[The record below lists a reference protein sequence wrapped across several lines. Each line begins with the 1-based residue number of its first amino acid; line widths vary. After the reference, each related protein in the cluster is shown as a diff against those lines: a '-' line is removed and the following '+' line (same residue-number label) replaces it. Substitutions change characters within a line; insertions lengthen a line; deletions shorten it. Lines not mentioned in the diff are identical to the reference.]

1 MIESCLKRKKIYGP
15 HIALTLNQLEPTCI
29 TYKSGLRL
37 VYLHKPSEVAHVG
50 FFFRA
55 GSRFEK
61 KNQTGLA
68 HFLEHCV
75 FKGTKKRNGIQT
87 ISRIDEVGGELNAY
101 TAKEELCLHASF
113 PKSHTARAL
122 ELLSDISIN
131 PVFTKK
137 EVEKEKEIIFDE
149 INSYLD
155 SPYDKI
161 FDDFEEELFKGHAL
175 GNNILGVKEGL
186 EKLTKNEL
194 EVFVKEYFSKEN
206 LVVSF
211 VGDIPLNKIERL
223 LVKHLDT
230 MPERGS
236 QVKIDPFSG
245 YKTFHIVR
253 KEANYQAH
261 LVMGGMAPSY
271 FNENRTAMAM
281 LMNMIGG
288 PAMNSTLNIS
298 LRERHVLAYS
308 VEANYVPY
316 ADVGF
321 WQVYVGCEPKNIKKS
336 IKLIEKELERLQ
348 KKPITTS
355 KLKMV
360 KQQFKGQ
367 LAMSMDVNSGL
378 MHSLGKSLLAFGQI
392 DTIEEIHESI
402 DNISAVEL
410 QNLAQEY
417 MRKSEVSSL
426 VFDLKD

>member
-186 EKLTKNEL
+186 ANLNKKDL
-194 EVFVKEYFSKEN
+194 EGFVKDYFSKEN

-211 VGDIPLNKIERL
+211 VGDISLKVIERML
-223 LVKHLDT
+223 GKHLHA
-230 MPERGS
+230 MPEKGS

-245 YKTFHIVR
+245 YKPFRIVR

-271 FNENRTAMAM
+271 FNTSRTAMAM

-288 PAMNSTLNIS
+288 PAMNATLNIS

-321 WQVYVGCEPKNIKKS
+321 WQVYVGCESKNIKKS
-336 IKLIEKELERLQ
+336 LKLIENELDRLQ
-348 KKPITTS
+348 KKPISTA
-355 KLKMV
+355 KLTKL

-367 LAMSMDVNSGL
+367 LALSMDVNSGL

-392 DTIEEIHESI
+392 DTIEEIHKSI
-402 DNISAVEL
+402 DSISADEL
-410 QNLAQEY
+410 QKLAQTY
-417 MRKSEVSSL
+417 MQKSEVSSL

>member
-1 MIESCLKRKKIYGP
+1 M
-15 HIALTLNQLEPTCI
+15 EPTCI

-61 KNQTGLA
+61 ENQTGLA

-75 FKGTKKRNGIQT
+75 FKGTKKRNGSHT

-113 PKSHTARAL
+113 PKSHTARAF

-186 EKLTKNEL
+186 ENLNKNDL
-194 EVFVKEYFSKEN
+194 EGFVKDYFSKEN

-211 VGDIPLNKIERL
+211 VGDISLKVIERML
-223 LVKHLDT
+223 GKHLHA

-236 QVKIDPFSG
+236 QVEIDPFSG
-245 YKTFHIVR
+245 YKPFRMVR

-271 FNENRTAMAM
+271 FNESRTAMAM

-288 PAMNSTLNIS
+288 PAMNATLNIS

-321 WQVYVGCEPKNIKKS
+321 WQVYVGCESRNIKKS
-336 IKLIEKELERLQ
+336 IKLIEKELDRLQ
-348 KKPITTS
+348 KKPIS
-355 KLKMV
+355 AAKLTKV

-367 LAMSMDVNSGL
+367 LALSMDVNSGL

-392 DTIEEIHESI
+392 DTIEEIHKSI
-402 DNISAVEL
+402 DKISSDEL
-410 QNLAQEY
+410 QKLAQTY

>member
-1 MIESCLKRKKIYGP
+1 MIESCLKGKKIYGP

-186 EKLTKNEL
+186 ANLNKKDL
-194 EVFVKEYFSKEN
+194 EGFVKDYFSKEN

-211 VGDIPLNKIERL
+211 VGDISLKVIERML
-223 LVKHLDT
+223 GKHLHA
-230 MPERGS
+230 MPEKGS

-245 YKTFHIVR
+245 YKPFRIVR

-271 FNENRTAMAM
+271 FNTSRTAMAM

-288 PAMNSTLNIS
+288 PAMNATLNIS

-321 WQVYVGCEPKNIKKS
+321 WQVYVGCESKNIKKS
-336 IKLIEKELERLQ
+336 LKLIENELDRLQ
-348 KKPITTS
+348 KKPISTA
-355 KLKMV
+355 KLTKV

-367 LAMSMDVNSGL
+367 LALSMDVNSGL

-392 DTIEEIHESI
+392 DTIEEIHKSI
-402 DNISAVEL
+402 DSISADEL
-410 QNLAQEY
+410 QKLAQTY
-417 MRKSEVSSL
+417 MQKSEVSSL

>member
-1 MIESCLKRKKIYGP
+1 M
-15 HIALTLNQLEPTCI
+15 EPTCI
-29 TYKSGLRL
+29 NYKSGLRL

-61 KNQTGLA
+61 QNQTGLA

-113 PKSHTARAL
+113 PKSHTERAI

-131 PVFTKK
+131 PIFTKK

-175 GNNILGVKEGL
+175 GNNILGVKADL
-186 EKLTKNEL
+186 ENLNKKDL
-194 EVFVKEYFSKEN
+194 EEFVKDYFSKEN

-211 VGDIPLNKIERL
+211 VGDISLRLIERML
-223 LVKHLDT
+223 RKHLEA
-230 MPERGS
+230 MPEKGS
-236 QVKIDPFSG
+236 HIEIDSFSG
-245 YKTFHIVR
+245 YKPFHIFR

-271 FNENRTAMAM
+271 FHENRTAMAM

-288 PAMNSTLNIS
+288 PAMNATLNIL

-321 WQVYVGCEPKNIKKS
+321 WQVYVGCESRNIKKS
-336 IKLIEKELERLQ
+336 IKLIEKELDRLQ
-348 KKPITTS
+348 KKPISAT
-355 KLKMV
+355 KLAKV

-367 LAMSMDVNSGL
+367 LALSMDVNSGL
-378 MHSLGKSLLAFGQI
+378 MHSLGKSFLAFGQI
-392 DTIEEIHESI
+392 DTIDEIHKSI
-402 DNISAVEL
+402 DNISAAEL
-410 QNLAQEY
+410 QNLAVTFMQ
-417 MRKSEVSSL
+417 KSQISSL

>member
-37 VYLHKPSEVAHVG
+37 VYLHKSSEVAHVG

-186 EKLTKNEL
+186 ANLNKKDL
-194 EVFVKEYFSKEN
+194 EGFVKDYFSKEN

-211 VGDIPLNKIERL
+211 VGDISLKVIERML
-223 LVKHLDT
+223 GKHLHA
-230 MPERGS
+230 MPEKGS
-236 QVKIDPFSG
+236 QVEIDPFFG
-245 YKTFHIVR
+245 YKPFRIVR

-271 FNENRTAMAM
+271 FNTSRTAMAM

-288 PAMNSTLNIS
+288 PAMNATLNIS

-321 WQVYVGCEPKNIKKS
+321 WQVYVGCESKNIKKS
-336 IKLIEKELERLQ
+336 LKLIENELDRLQ
-348 KKPITTS
+348 KKPISTA
-355 KLKMV
+355 KLKKV

-367 LAMSMDVNSGL
+367 LALSMDVNSGL

-392 DTIEEIHESI
+392 DTIEEIHKSI
-402 DNISAVEL
+402 DSISADEL
-410 QNLAQEY
+410 QKLAQTY
-417 MRKSEVSSL
+417 MQKSEVSSL

>member
-1 MIESCLKRKKIYGP
+1 MKKKKIYGS
-15 HIALTLNQLEPTCI
+15 HTALTLDQLEPTCI

-37 VYLHKPSEVAHVG
+37 VYLHKSSEVAHVG

-61 KNQTGLA
+61 EHQTGLA

-113 PKSHTARAL
+113 PKSHTSRAL

-175 GNNILGVKEGL
+175 GNNILGIKEALVDFNKKDL
-186 EKLTKNEL
+186 EG
-194 EVFVKEYFSKEN
+194 FVRDYFSKEN

-211 VGDIPLNKIERL
+211 VGDVSLNVIERML
-223 LVKHLDT
+223 EKYLHA
-230 MPERGS
+230 MPDNGS
-236 QVKIDPFSG
+236 QIEIDSFSG
-245 YKTFHIVR
+245 YKPFSIVR

-261 LVMGGMAPSY
+261 LVIGGMAPNHFHES
-271 FNENRTAMAM
+271 RIAMAM
-281 LMNMIGG
+281 LMNIIGG
-288 PAMNSTLNIS
+288 PAMNAILNIS

-321 WQVYVGCEPKNIKKS
+321 WQVYVGCESRNIKKS

-348 KKPITTS
+348 NKPISMS
-355 KLKMV
+355 KLKMA

-367 LAMSMDVNSGL
+367 LALSMDINSSL
-378 MHSLGKSLLAFGQI
+378 MHSLGKSVLALGQI
-392 DTIEEIHESI
+392 DTIEEIHKSI
-402 DNISAVEL
+402 DNISADEI
-410 QNLAQEY
+410 QKLAQTY
-417 MRKSEVSSL
+417 MHKSLVSSL

>member
-1 MIESCLKRKKIYGP
+1 M
-15 HIALTLNQLEPTCI
+15 EPTCI

-37 VYLHKPSEVAHVG
+37 VYLHKSSEVAHVG

-186 EKLTKNEL
+186 ANLNKKDL
-194 EVFVKEYFSKEN
+194 EGFVKDYFSKEN

-211 VGDIPLNKIERL
+211 VGDISLKVIERML
-223 LVKHLDT
+223 GKHLHA
-230 MPERGS
+230 MPEKGS

-245 YKTFHIVR
+245 YKPFRIVR

-271 FNENRTAMAM
+271 FNTSRTAMAM

-288 PAMNSTLNIS
+288 PAMNATLNIS

-321 WQVYVGCEPKNIKKS
+321 WQVYVGCESKNIKKS
-336 IKLIEKELERLQ
+336 LKLIENELDRLQ
-348 KKPITTS
+348 KKPISTA
-355 KLKMV
+355 KLKKV

-367 LAMSMDVNSGL
+367 LALSMDVNSGL

-392 DTIEEIHESI
+392 DTIEEIHKSI
-402 DNISAVEL
+402 DSISADEL
-410 QNLAQEY
+410 QKLAQTY
-417 MRKSEVSSL
+417 MQKSEVSSL

>member
-29 TYKSGLRL
+29 TYKRGLRL

-186 EKLTKNEL
+186 VNLNKKDL
-194 EVFVKEYFSKEN
+194 EGFVKDYFSKEN

-211 VGDIPLNKIERL
+211 VGDISLKVIERML
-223 LVKHLDT
+223 GKHLHA
-230 MPERGS
+230 MPEKGS

-245 YKTFHIVR
+245 YKPFRIVR

-271 FNENRTAMAM
+271 FNTSRTAMAM

-288 PAMNSTLNIS
+288 PAMNATLNIS

-321 WQVYVGCEPKNIKKS
+321 WQVYVGCESKNIKKS
-336 IKLIEKELERLQ
+336 LKLIENELDRLQ
-348 KKPITTS
+348 KKPISTA
-355 KLKMV
+355 KLTKL

-367 LAMSMDVNSGL
+367 LALSMDVNSGL

-392 DTIEEIHESI
+392 DTIEEIHKSI
-402 DNISAVEL
+402 DSISADEL
-410 QNLAQEY
+410 QKLAQTY
-417 MRKSEVSSL
+417 MQKSEVSSL

>member
-1 MIESCLKRKKIYGP
+1 MIESCLRRKKIYGP
-15 HIALTLNQLEPTCI
+15 HIALTLNQLEPNCI

-37 VYLHKPSEVAHVG
+37 VYLHKSSEVAHVG

-186 EKLTKNEL
+186 ANLNKKDL
-194 EVFVKEYFSKEN
+194 EGFVKDYFSKEN

-211 VGDIPLNKIERL
+211 VGDISLKVIERML
-223 LVKHLDT
+223 GKHLHA
-230 MPERGS
+230 MPEKGS

-245 YKTFHIVR
+245 YKPFRIVR

-271 FNENRTAMAM
+271 FNTSRTAMAM

-288 PAMNSTLNIS
+288 PAMNATLNIS

-321 WQVYVGCEPKNIKKS
+321 WQVYVGCESKNIKKS
-336 IKLIEKELERLQ
+336 LKLIENELDRLQ
-348 KKPITTS
+348 KKPISTA
-355 KLKMV
+355 KLKKV

-367 LAMSMDVNSGL
+367 LALSMDVNSGL

-392 DTIEEIHESI
+392 DTIEEIHKSI
-402 DNISAVEL
+402 DSISADEL
-410 QNLAQEY
+410 QKLAQTY
-417 MRKSEVSSL
+417 MQKSEVSSL